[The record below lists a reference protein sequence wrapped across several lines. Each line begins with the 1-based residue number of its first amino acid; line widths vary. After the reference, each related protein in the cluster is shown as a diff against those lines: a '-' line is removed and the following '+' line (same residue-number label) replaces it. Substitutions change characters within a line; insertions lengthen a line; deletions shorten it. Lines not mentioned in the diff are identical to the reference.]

1 MKTLTELTT
10 VLIVDAIEPCLP
22 TWEALGYTVS
32 VRVPETGTL
41 GFVILKGEPGELMLQ
56 TRDSLKEDL
65 PTIAKSEPELVLYGK
80 APSLDAAKKS
90 LPNARVL
97 IEERVTFYGAKE
109 AWFELEGGVFLGVA
123 EHAA

>member
-1 MKTLTELTT
+1 MKTLTQLTT
-10 VLIVDAIEPCLP
+10 VLVVDAIEPCLP
-22 TWEALGYTVS
+22 TWEALGYSVA

-65 PTIAKSEPELVLYGK
+65 PAVAKSNPGLVLYGR
-80 APSLDAAKKS
+80 APSLEHAKKS
-90 LPNARVL
+90 LSNARVL

-109 AWFELEGGVFLGVA
+109 TWFELEGGVFLGVA
-123 EHAA
+123 EHSD